1 MSQLKIW
8 RANVISNSMQKIIM
22 KFIIAVLLFPGF
34 LFAQVEGSKT
44 EQTVSAMKIH
54 AKIVSVDIIANTII
68 VKTKRA
74 QDTLTIGSGAKIML
88 GRAELSK
95 EITLVDLQNG
105 VKVSVTWEL
114 IDGKKTAT
122 KIVEEYA
129 ADSKREGGSDLDRE
143 Q

>member
-22 KFIIAVLLFPGF
+22 KFLIAVLLFPGF

-44 EQTVSAMKIH
+44 EQTVSAMIIH
-54 AKIVSVDIIANTII
+54 AKIVSVNIIAKTII
-68 VKTKRA
+68 VKTKKA
-74 QDTLTIGSGAKIML
+74 QDTLNVGSGAKIML

-105 VKVSVTWEL
+105 VNVSVTWEL

-129 ADSKREGGSDLDRE
+129 ADFKKEGGSDLDRE